1 MRIAG
6 TVLTIAALLLI
17 AGCGEREEVI
27 EPGKPREVSLLL
39 DYFPNADHAPIYAA
53 EAAGRFD
60 EVGLDLKIRQP
71 SDPAAPIK
79 QVAAGRTDL
88 AVSYEPEV
96 LRARDQGLPVT
107 AVAALVQRP
116 LTSIISLPK
125 AGIEEP
131 ADLAGKTVGTA
142 GIDYQDAFL
151 KAILDT
157 ARVDPSTVTTRNLGF
172 NLVPG
177 LVTGK
182 ADAVLGAFW
191 NYEGEDLK
199 LQGRDPRIIR
209 IEDAGVPAYDELVIV
224 GNEDR
229 LREDPGPVRHFIAGL
244 ARGSA
249 DLQRDP
255 EAGLD
260 ALLEANPDLD
270 PKLQRAAIGVTLPYF
285 KAPRGKPYGWL
296 EPKGWAEFGKFMHE
310 AGLLEHEPDGRAST
324 NSLLPGQLPETDSR

>member
-1 MRIAG
+1 MR
-6 TVLTIAALLLI
+6 TVATVALAALSLL
-17 AGCGEREEVI
+17 AGGCGEREEVI
-27 EPGKPREVSLLL
+27 DPGKPRELSLLL

-53 EAAGRFD
+53 LGGGHFD
-60 EVGLDLKIRQP
+60 AVNLDLKIRQP

-107 AVAALVQRP
+107 AVAALVQKP
-116 LTSIISLPK
+116 LTSIISLPV
-125 AGIEEP
+125 AGIGDP

-142 GIDYQDAFL
+142 GIDYQTAFL
-151 KAILDT
+151 RAILDE
-157 ARVDPSTVTTRNLGF
+157 AGVDPAGVTERNLGF

-177 LVTGK
+177 LLTDK

-199 LQGRDPRIIR
+199 LQGRVPKIIR
-209 IEDAGVPAYDELVIV
+209 IEEAGVPSYDELVV
-224 GNEDR
+224 VANEDR
-229 LREDPGPVRHFIAGL
+229 LRSDPEPIRQFLAAL
-244 ARGSA
+244 ARGA
-249 DLQRDP
+249 KDLQSDP

-260 ALLEANPDLD
+260 ALLDANPDLD
-270 PKLQRAAIGVTLPYF
+270 PKLQRAVVRVTLPYF

-296 EPKGWAEFGKFMHE
+296 EPKGWAEFGDFMKQS
-310 AGLLEHEPDGRAST
+310 GLLQGEPDGSAST
-324 NSLLPGQLPETDSR
+324 NGLLPGQPE